1 MQGDLVGA
9 RKGFEKALRMRCNGR
24 SSIAAQL
31 ALAALH
37 FNQRNYQEALKL
49 CAAAFVVVLHLL
61 QRCLCGC
68 QAPSPLLVTT
78 LDVDQPPSA

>member
-1 MQGDLVGA
+1 MTAGAAAPARTPQGDTATA

-37 FNQRNYQEALKL
+37 FNQRSYAEALKL
-49 CAAAFVVVLHLL
+49 
-61 QRCLCGC
+61 
-68 QAPSPLLVTT
+68 
-78 LDVDQPPSA
+78 